1 MRRSKEEWK
10 TVTEGFDR
18 RSQSLADYCKEQ
30 NISVASYYQ
39 NKRKLNPSGLR
50 FLPAVIEQ
58 EESDIAFECNGYQL
72 KISASM
78 DPRMLGLL
86 LKATQYD

>member
-1 MRRSKEEWK
+1 MRRNKEEWRK
-10 TVTEGFDR
+10 IIDGYDKK
-18 RSQSLADYCKEQ
+18 SKSLADYCKER

-39 NKRKLNPSGLR
+39 NKRKLNQSGLR

>member
-1 MRRSKEEWK
+1 MRIANDIYNTMNKVRNELSNSELEY
-10 TVTEGFDR
+10 VMRG
-18 RSQSLADYCKEQ
+18 Q
-30 NISVASYYQ
+30 NWMNLMTYISDDIVMAAKQAGS
-39 NKRKLNPSGLR
+39 
-50 FLPAVIEQ
+50 
-58 EESDIAFECNGYQL
+58 ESDIAFECNGYQL